1 MYAAP
6 PTPPPA
12 AEVRKHGWWYGG
24 TLVELVLANLADL
37 VSGLASLSTHGAAV
51 SHDVDELLETAPPD
65 HKLTTVL
72 VLLSV
77 ANLVC
82 VYGLWTWKKWGFTGY
97 VVLYLVTIV
106 VAHKVDPT
114 DHSVPGI
121 FGLAVL
127 VWMVVNRWRFFE

>member
-1 MYAAP
+1 MHGAP
-6 PTPPPA
+6 PTAPPA
-12 AEVRKHGWWYGG
+12 AVVRKHGWWYGG
-24 TLVELVLANLADL
+24 TLAELVLANLADL
-37 VSGLASLSTHGAAV
+37 VSGLASLSTHGVV
-51 SHDVDELLETAPPD
+51 SHDVDELIETTPPD
-65 HKLTTVL
+65 HKLTTIL

-97 VVLYLVTIV
+97 VILYLVTIV

-127 VWMVVNRWRFFE
+127 VWMVVNRWRLFE